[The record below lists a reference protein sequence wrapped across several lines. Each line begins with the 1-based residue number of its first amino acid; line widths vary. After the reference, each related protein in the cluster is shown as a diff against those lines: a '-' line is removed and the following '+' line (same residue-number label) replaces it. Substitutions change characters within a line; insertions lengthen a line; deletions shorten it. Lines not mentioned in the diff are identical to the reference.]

1 MRLVDTYSAA
11 NGLGFLSSQGQPAV
25 IKKSIESAPPVLTRG
40 SGPAIKAHIET
51 SLADHGWATNVRIDA
66 QRALTINAFHHSGI
80 ALQVQVGNIARA
92 FYDLL
97 KLESVVRLQKVEVG
111 VLVVPTKD
119 ASRLLGDNL
128 SNFKRLSGEH
138 SDLFDS
144 IVNMPLVILGF
155 E

>member
-11 NGLGFLSSQGQPAV
+11 NGLGFLSSQGQLAV
-25 IKKSIESAPPVLTRG
+25 IKKSIESAPPSLTRG
-40 SGPAIKAHIET
+40 SGPSIKAHIET
-51 SLADHGWATNVRIDA
+51 FLADHGWATNVRIDA

-97 KLESVVRLQKVEVG
+97 KLESVVRLQKVKVG
-111 VLVVPTKD
+111 VLVVPTKE

-128 SNFKRLSGEH
+128 SNFERLSGEH
-138 SDLFDS
+138 RDLFNS